1 MTSPEEEGG
10 WHASNASNEDD
21 LRHNDFNDHLYHDGL
36 NDDFKIDLHKLV
48 SMMIF
53 DTMISLLI
61 IINDLHHIDFNDDL
75 RCDDFNDIFND
86 DPRHNHFNDD
96 FNDNQDD
103 IDKYVDKADG
113 FSKQNET
120 IFNQIIC
127 MHNKLLHICTY
138 HVSNTT

>member
-1 MTSPEEEGG
+1 M
-10 WHASNASNEDD
+10 
-21 LRHNDFNDHLYHDGL
+21 
-36 NDDFKIDLHKLV
+36 
-48 SMMIF
+48 
-53 DTMISLLI
+53 I

-113 FSKQNET
+113 F
-120 IFNQIIC
+120 
-127 MHNKLLHICTY
+127 
-138 HVSNTT
+138 